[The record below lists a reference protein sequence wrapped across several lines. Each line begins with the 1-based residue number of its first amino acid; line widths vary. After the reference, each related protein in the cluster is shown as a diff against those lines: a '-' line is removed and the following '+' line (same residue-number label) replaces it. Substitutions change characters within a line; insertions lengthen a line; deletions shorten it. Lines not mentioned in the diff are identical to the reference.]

1 MAKIMVVDDAEDLV
15 DSIAIYLEKEGH
27 QVTKIYSGEEVLRLA
42 PVERPDV
49 IVLDVNLPG
58 LDGFEVARRLK
69 SHVLTAGIPVIFLT
83 VRTSLK
89 DRVQGLSLG
98 ALEYITNLFPEQHTP
113 YQYSP
118 LPPEPIS
125 SPTVY
130 DEILSPR
137 DKREFQPEE
146 SERK

>member
-1 MAKIMVVDDAEDLV
+1 MAKIMVVDDAKDLV

-27 QVTKIYSGEEVLRLA
+27 EVTKVYSGEEVLRLA
-42 PVERPDV
+42 PVERPNV

-58 LDGFEVARRLK
+58 LNGFEVARRLK

-98 ALEYITNLFPEQHTP
+98 ALEYITKPF
-113 YQYSP
+113 SM
-118 LPPEPIS
+118 
-125 SPTVY
+125 
-130 DEILSPR
+130 DELSKKVEGVL
-137 DKREFQPEE
+137 KRVKEA
-146 SERK
+146 RRTLKWRRRGR

>member
-27 QVTKIYSGEEVLRLA
+27 KVTKIYSGEDVLRLA

-83 VRTSLK
+83 VRTSIK

-98 ALEYITNLFPEQHTP
+98 ALEYITKPF
-113 YQYSP
+113 SM
-118 LPPEPIS
+118 
-125 SPTVY
+125 
-130 DEILSPR
+130 DELSKKVGGVL
-137 DKREFQPEE
+137 KRVKEARRKLKWRRR
-146 SERK
+146 ER